1 MQNKIKI
8 YAQPNGDHNAYLLET
23 DFLSA
28 ELLFNAIYNF
38 GGTNSELQDRGS
50 GKAFF
55 FYAKPEKFKRALSL
69 ALTTNLESSF
79 GEGNWDSHGEALA
92 DQIISEIKPA
102 IFISAYH
109 RKRYFFDKSLD
120 ESEKNDRITI

>member
-8 YAQPNGDHNAYLLET
+8 YAQPNGRYNAYLLEA
-23 DFLSA
+23 DFISA
-28 ELLFNAIYNF
+28 ERFYNAIYNF
-38 GGTNSELQDRGS
+38 GGTNYKLQDRGS
-50 GKAFF
+50 GKAFY
-55 FYAKPEKFKRALSL
+55 FYAEPEKFRRALSF
-69 ALTTNLESSF
+69 ALSNNLESCLS
-79 GEGNWDSHGEALA
+79 EGDWNLHAEALA

-120 ESEKNDRITI
+120 ESEKTDRITI